1 MNAITIE
8 YYLFWIIF
16 HLWIVDSPL
25 GCIVI
30 VSSFI
35 LLGGASQRPNQDN
48 KKVIYAFIVMT
59 PQRPFHQIRRHIDF
73 SFQIVIRPSVILSR
87 FRVRSI

>member
-8 YYLFWIIF
+8 YYLFWRIF
-16 HLWIVDSPL
+16 HLWIVDSLL

-59 PQRPFHQIRRHIDF
+59 PNAPSIKYGDILILAFKLLSVRP
-73 SFQIVIRPSVILSR
+73 
-87 FRVRSI
+87 